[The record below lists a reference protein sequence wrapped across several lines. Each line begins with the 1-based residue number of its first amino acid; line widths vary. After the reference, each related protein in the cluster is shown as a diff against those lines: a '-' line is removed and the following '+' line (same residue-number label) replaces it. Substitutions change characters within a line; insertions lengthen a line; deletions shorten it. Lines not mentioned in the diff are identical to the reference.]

1 MFYYI
6 KKRYPKLV
14 DHIVGTE
21 AGGLKTNIEGSN
33 ASLTVNLNKSINALE
48 ELSETRD
55 SASLSSYVHP
65 DTREGPRNIEDD
77 KSQSV
82 VTGEQLEAMKSMK
95 SSGQLKDKTIDSIM
109 SNLVDHEVGENE
121 QSRFES
127 MNIDLDDDNSISN
140 NTTTLQNNVQK
151 FEKDSSSNSETEG
164 HKLSK
169 FVGNVTN
176 NNNEGGGP
184 SDTASK
190 TDSIQV
196 SNNHSSSKFSSNE
209 DTDLSSTNDKQ
220 SFVNSGEEF
229 SNQNVDSNNPMV
241 DTKSL
246 LKDVEDLQKTIS
258 KEDGIDNGLK
268 NSIKPQTSSDVSN
281 DCEQVGCLTKELLNL
296 FGETFVDPTATQSE
310 NINEYSK
317 VENSE
322 TESFLNNPTQQN
334 LQREVTPHL
343 EENKNVN
350 LMKELNT
357 ESETVKNLGEAPQI
371 NDKKLNLQNKA
382 NSNDSQT
389 ADVNDASVAPN
400 SQGMSK
406 EQENSNFH
414 QNDKQQS
421 NHSPSNLNKDYVEVF
436 PGFFRHKHP
445 QEETGQTR
453 KGGDP
458 YSSIGHNSLRHD
470 HDESSVVANKYY
482 DKSIGKFTIKYLIS
496 LLKQK
501 NMDNCSDEKIRQKS
515 RQF

>member
-1 MFYYI
+1 M
-6 KKRYPKLV
+6 
-14 DHIVGTE
+14 
-21 AGGLKTNIEGSN
+21 
-33 ASLTVNLNKSINALE
+33 
-48 ELSETRD
+48 
-55 SASLSSYVHP
+55 
-65 DTREGPRNIEDD
+65 
-77 KSQSV
+77 
-82 VTGEQLEAMKSMK
+82 
-95 SSGQLKDKTIDSIM
+95 
-109 SNLVDHEVGENE
+109 
-121 QSRFES
+121 
-127 MNIDLDDDNSISN
+127 
-140 NTTTLQNNVQK
+140 
-151 FEKDSSSNSETEG
+151 
-164 HKLSK
+164 
-169 FVGNVTN
+169 
-176 NNNEGGGP
+176 
-184 SDTASK
+184 
-190 TDSIQV
+190 
-196 SNNHSSSKFSSNE
+196 
-209 DTDLSSTNDKQ
+209 
-220 SFVNSGEEF
+220 
-229 SNQNVDSNNPMV
+229 
-241 DTKSL
+241 
-246 LKDVEDLQKTIS
+246 
-258 KEDGIDNGLK
+258 
-268 NSIKPQTSSDVSN
+268 
-281 DCEQVGCLTKELLNL
+281 
-296 FGETFVDPTATQSE
+296 DPTATQSE

-371 NDKKLNLQNKA
+371 NDKKLNLQKKA

-496 LLKQK
+496 LLKQM